1 MHEFEDDLG
10 KALERQA
17 DRLLGP
23 EFSIWRGAKIEDTG
37 PEDGEPDDGRRHRPI
52 PVLISDDEVKE
63 GEPAKAH
70 QARDGNS
77 QLEILDFVDS
87 AFKLDD
93 VDMWLW
99 AVMTMP
105 DDPDDDDND
114 ETTKFYIER
123 DPLMTEPVRHGHD
136 AQAQIRARNSLI
148 MSHIASGVPAV
159 GIDDGFVAPPDHDP
173 DPVCSTGFF
182 VVTLKQRTLEYAR
195 EQGGKL
201 KLFRPRRRFTHTKP
215 KLAQPHRVKAAL
227 MKLRA

>member
-1 MHEFEDDLG
+1 MYEFEDDLG

-23 EFSIWRGAKIEDTG
+23 EFSMWRGAKIEDTG

-77 QLEILDFVDS
+77 QLEILAFVDS

-93 VDMWLW
+93 VDMWLR

-105 DDPDDDDND
+105 DDPDDDDD

-123 DPLMTEPVRHGHD
+123 DLLMTESVRHGHD
-136 AQAQIRARNSLI
+136 AQAQIRARNSVI

-159 GIDDGFVAPPDHDP
+159 GVDDGFVAPQDHDP
-173 DPVCSTGFF
+173 GPVCSTGFF
-182 VVTLKQRTLEYAR
+182 VVSLNERTREYAR
-195 EQGGKL
+195 EQGEKL
-201 KLFRPRRRFTHTKP
+201 KVFQPRRRFTSAKP
-215 KLAQPHRVKAAL
+215 KLAQPRRVKAAL